1 MVLGA
6 QHADVSAA
14 AQAHAQAVCGD
25 LSAAERLT
33 GSLARSVEPEARAWA
48 AALGA
53 QIWLAAPSSVEL
65 PDVADLEGLA
75 ASSRTARKA
84 ALLAA
89 LDLALVRLIRFD
101 GASFPRLVAAG
112 DALGAGLDEEDDVR
126 VLLLRA
132 YAALASGDDRSAH
145 DLSTE
150 VATRSALLQL
160 PSILVQAMA
169 LKSLSSGDDV
179 DAALATGRRA
189 SLMGRSES
197 LPHAEFLAHL
207 ALLRARRRAGQPHLA
222 LRIASAMGDVVTE
235 PWRAILVWESS
246 WAGGALPAPWK
257 GDRSPADRAVAALAD
272 FLAAAQ
278 AGDRARSSA
287 ALERARAACEGF
299 APAARELRDLAACS
313 GVDDAAC
320 SEAAAAFRAGKQTL
334 TPPSLHGLKLRPSG
348 ADDTETA
355 GAYVY
360 RRPDGRATRV
370 LHWGVP
376 LLGGS
381 VARVRQSQRTQ
392 GRIEMLLSILA
403 LSGPGGIEDA
413 PCFEEAYGFRY
424 VPELHRGVLEVLL
437 HRARAAVDGVADI
450 DRGPG
455 RLCLRS
461 ASPLLIPDPRVA
473 ERTQDRILRYLAL
486 RGAAS
491 ARDAALRLGVS
502 LRAAQGALKELSSAG
517 ACQLRRDGRTVEYVV
532 EDTVFS
538 EPTQRLAAEGLRHL
552 AASLQV

>member
-14 AQAHAQAVCGD
+14 ARAYARAVVGD
-25 LSAAERLT
+25 LSEAERVIGL
-33 GSLARSVEPEARAWA
+33 LAQSGEPAERAWA
-48 AALGA
+48 AALGV
-53 QIWLAAPSSVEL
+53 QLWLTAPSIVEL
-65 PDVADLEGLA
+65 PGVAVLEGFA
-75 ASSRTARKA
+75 VSDRQARKA

-89 LDLALVRLIRFD
+89 LDLALVRLIRFE
-101 GASFPRLVAAG
+101 GASFPPLVAAA
-112 DALGAGLDEEDDVR
+112 DALGAGLDEEDGVR
-126 VLLLRA
+126 LALLGA

-150 VATRSALLQL
+150 VAARSAVLQL

-179 DAALATGRRA
+179 EAALSTGRRA

-197 LPHAEFLAHL
+197 IPHAEFLAHL

-222 LRIASAMGDVVTE
+222 LRIASAMGNVVTE
-235 PWRAILVWESS
+235 PWHAILAWESS
-246 WAGGALPAPWK
+246 FAGGAPKASWK
-257 GDRSPADRAVAALAD
+257 RDGSPADRAVAALAG
-272 FLAAAQ
+272 FLDAAR
-278 AGDRARSSA
+278 AGDAARSES
-287 ALERARAACEGF
+287 ALEQMSAACEGY
-299 APAARELRDLAACS
+299 APAAREVRDLAACI
-313 GVDDAAC
+313 GVGDAEC
-320 SEAAAAFRAGKQTL
+320 SEEASAFRAGRQAL

-360 RRPDGRATRV
+360 RQPDGRAIRV

-376 LLGGS
+376 LLGG

-392 GRIEMLLSILA
+392 GRIETLLSILA

-437 HRARAAVDGVADI
+437 HRARAAVEGVAEI
-450 DRGPG
+450 EREPG
-455 RLCLRS
+455 RLSLRS

-538 EPTQRLAAEGLRHL
+538 EPTQRLAAEGLRSL
-552 AASLQV
+552 ASSLRV